1 VLIANLLNEA
11 AILATRYKK
20 KTITKTEVNDA
31 ADHYWWY
38 CWATMDTKNKKKL
51 VAYHEVGHA
60 IVGSVL
66 ENHDEVEK

>member
-1 VLIANLLNEA
+1 MTQPTVLLVVLLEQRWK
-11 AILATRYKK
+11 IQK
-20 KTITKTEVNDA
+20 I
-31 ADHYWWY
+31 
-38 CWATMDTKNKKKL
+38 KL

>member
-1 VLIANLLNEA
+1 MTQPTVLLVVLLEQRWK
-11 AILATRYKK
+11 IQK
-20 KTITKTEVNDA
+20 I
-31 ADHYWWY
+31 
-38 CWATMDTKNKKKL
+38 KKL

>member
-31 ADHYWWY
+31 ADRIIGGIAG
-38 CWATMDTKNKKKL
+38 ATMEDTKNKKISC
-51 VAYHEVGHA
+51 V
-60 IVGSVL
+60 S
-66 ENHDEVEK
+66 

>member
-1 VLIANLLNEA
+1 MTQP
-11 AILATRYKK
+11 TR
-20 KTITKTEVNDA
+20 
-31 ADHYWWY
+31 WY
-38 CWATMDTKNKKKL
+38 CWSNDGRYKNKKL